1 MYNENYAQEWSD
13 QQDNS
18 EWQVPCMMLVPVAND
33 QGEVQDTH
41 YFPFSSSINDS
52 GANGDG
58 ATANKDESDP
68 ISAKTRKDVMKLRKK
83 LREIERIKERLEDG
97 GKVDS
102 FQMAKLEKREEIL
115 ADIAR
120 LEEQDNGK
128 AVDAGDGYFFDGM
141 TVGVN
146 EETAD
151 AESQWL
157 GQAYAIMDNDAGQAP
172 WMMWAPIAGADLDA
186 QQNDIQ
192 EGVFFP
198 SSLMV
203 ASDDYD
209 YEVPEWQQLGE
220 QEDTHLTLIEQAQQQ
235 AEARAAKEASCS
247 GRRRRKYIGGMS
259 RAGFAEHVSMLTKAL
274 DAGGSDAE
282 EALAIISEMSVILAL
297 DAAGCRLLQQ
307 ALDIADALADI
318 NLLMQLI
325 EGLKGHVREAINSP
339 HGNYVIQKIVE
350 VVPLSQASFV
360 ARELLGSGSNIAR
373 HRFGCRVLCRILE
386 RFGSAAKEGQEDEA
400 VAELLQEVI
409 TDSIDLS
416 RHNFGH
422 HVLQSLLDH
431 GKRAQ
436 REEVIRKLCR
446 DLPRNLKTRNA
457 GFVFEKLLTEC
468 SVEERSL
475 VFDRLAA
482 GGSEVR
488 AALAQSGRTGARICR
503 LLKSYLGEVASS
515 PVEATTSKKPPLR
528 DNKGEFYAE
537 VDAEALVGA

>member
-1 MYNENYAQEWSD
+1 MVCATQLADTAPAQYQMVANQTGEWKNDPEPLNCEMVCGAISNASGSSSSTDAAYCSTDSTPSTPHGADSYTLPIREDEYIEEAVEGNDSCFSDDDLSPPRFERSPSLCSFSMYNENYAQEWSD

-192 EGVFFP
+192 EGVFF
-198 SSLMV
+198 S
-203 ASDDYD
+203 
-209 YEVPEWQQLGE
+209 
-220 QEDTHLTLIEQAQQQ
+220 
-235 AEARAAKEASCS
+235 
-247 GRRRRKYIGGMS
+247 
-259 RAGFAEHVSMLTKAL
+259 
-274 DAGGSDAE
+274 
-282 EALAIISEMSVILAL
+282 
-297 DAAGCRLLQQ
+297 
-307 ALDIADALADI
+307 
-318 NLLMQLI
+318 
-325 EGLKGHVREAINSP
+325 
-339 HGNYVIQKIVE
+339 
-350 VVPLSQASFV
+350 
-360 ARELLGSGSNIAR
+360 
-373 HRFGCRVLCRILE
+373 
-386 RFGSAAKEGQEDEA
+386 
-400 VAELLQEVI
+400 
-409 TDSIDLS
+409 
-416 RHNFGH
+416 
-422 HVLQSLLDH
+422 
-431 GKRAQ
+431 
-436 REEVIRKLCR
+436 
-446 DLPRNLKTRNA
+446 
-457 GFVFEKLLTEC
+457 
-468 SVEERSL
+468 
-475 VFDRLAA
+475 
-482 GGSEVR
+482 
-488 AALAQSGRTGARICR
+488 
-503 LLKSYLGEVASS
+503 
-515 PVEATTSKKPPLR
+515 
-528 DNKGEFYAE
+528 
-537 VDAEALVGA
+537 